1 MTPDKLFYIA
11 LVSVIVF
18 YMLWNHGGVEFME
31 EEDQVV
37 AINDDDSGEME
48 KAIEEGQQEMDTSDA
63 DADLTPGEAKIA
75 IHNYLKTNSSSLS
88 DDPFSFLAHFQR
100 LTRDEGHTKIAMD
113 FVGNNDVAN
122 LKKFISTI

>member
-11 LVSVIVF
+11 LVSVIVL
-18 YMLWNHGGVEFME
+18 YMLWNHGNAEFME

-37 AINDDDSGEME
+37 AVNDDDSGEME
-48 KAIEEGQQEMDTSDA
+48 KAIEEGQKEMETSDT
-63 DADLTPGEAKIA
+63 DADLTPAQAKIS
-75 IHNYLKTNSSSLS
+75 IHNYLKLNSSSLS
-88 DDPFSFLAHFQR
+88 DDPFSFLALFQK
-100 LTRDEGHTKIAMD
+100 LTKDEGHTKIAMD